1 MTKNV
6 WQSPLKDLSAEAVSA
21 FQVAHERLIDAVFR
35 ASARTEFARSVGV
48 LQEALGNE
56 VVESDQVWRHL
67 FQVGEAVIKVT
78 SESLMA
84 ADGADGREAV
94 TKFKKRLGADG
105 AQALDAFFRLRC
117 RGDHAE
123 DVSKRGEWEQSQHE
137 AARLLGRA
145 KPKFAKGESELLF
158 RPDDLPMTAL
168 EGNELKFLLL
178 QNLTRALNRIEIAE
192 RHPDE

>member
-1 MTKNV
+1 
-6 WQSPLKDLSAEAVSA
+6 
-21 FQVAHERLIDAVFR
+21 
-35 ASARTEFARSVGV
+35 
-48 LQEALGNE
+48 
-56 VVESDQVWRHL
+56 
-67 FQVGEAVIKVT
+67 
-78 SESLMA
+78 MA